1 MKFSLKLLE
10 SDSEIQQKI
19 LQELK
24 NYMTKAFNAATPK
37 ISRGLKKIVKEAIEK
52 QPEYQALLSGDL
64 KYQLGIDNPAKIDNI
79 VNIWSDNLV
88 VESSPVALTRSSL
101 TGGISFSMIQQD
113 YSDVL
118 SSMDASITDKNTGS
132 VVPWLYWLL
141 LGGGDILVENYE
153 IKIGPSPRSRSGN
166 AIMVSSNKNWR
177 MPSKYV
183 GVADNNWVYRAIS
196 SLDSDIENMIQK
208 QLEQSI

>member
-1 MKFSLKLLE
+1 MKFSLQLLE
-10 SDSEIQQKI
+10 TDNEIQQKI

-24 NYMTKAFNAATPK
+24 NYVNKVFNDATPK
-37 ISRGLKKIVKEAIEK
+37 ISRQLKNIVKEAIQK

-88 VESSPVALTRSSL
+88 VESSPITIGASSL
-101 TGGISFSMIQQD
+101 KGSISFSMIKQD

-118 SSMDASITDKNTGS
+118 SSIDASITDKNTGS

-141 LGGGDILVENYE
+141 LGGGDILVENYA
-153 IKIGPSPRSRSGN
+153 IKIGPNPRSRSGN

-196 SLDSDIENMIQK
+196 SLDSTIENMIQT